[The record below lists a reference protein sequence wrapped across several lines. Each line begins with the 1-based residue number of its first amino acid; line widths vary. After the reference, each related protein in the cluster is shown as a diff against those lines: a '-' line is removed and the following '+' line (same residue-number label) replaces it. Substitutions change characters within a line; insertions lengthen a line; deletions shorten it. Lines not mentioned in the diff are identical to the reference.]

1 MLYDSSPVG
10 FSNINSDSK
19 AQISTTNG
27 QNMSPQIAKNSPKVH
42 KGDVPKVVKQNP
54 AASNAQAAAKNRS
67 RIEIHLPSQRDYEAA
82 LSAKAKQTPKS
93 PAPIQ
98 SQTISPAGLT
108 ASQPPPQ
115 PRPEPYVPAEQSPSL
130 APQVAPPISPPS
142 DDSENAKASLKDS
155 QTVGISIDLPATTFD
170 KSEFAIVE
178 DSADAPVHLSTKRR
192 RTELQNNE
200 SLLDGGLNN
209 RQRANGALKDL
220 QRCLQDFFEAE
231 DLISRQQSGPSPWVA
246 LVADQQPALTTAA
259 YDRVQKL
266 LLKTIDLGCFR
277 IVPVEA
283 LQRLQSLCE
292 GSLRQTESHDLKI
305 DESWGEIEV
314 GMWIQTLSDVEAGLK
329 AARAALTV
337 MCGGRE
343 EKQLYSEDSIQ
354 QGLDLFK
361 NVMDNIVVPVAEL
374 RSSGATSK
382 LFKLLQAQKKPLST
396 MFTACQKLFALMSTL
411 NTSIDLS
418 ETVLNTLE
426 FTSSRLIFVEN
437 AYTERDSVV
446 GVQKFDGVR
455 LVAMDMLSQIFL
467 THPAQRQGI
476 FDDILSSL
484 EKLPKGRIHA
494 RQFKLADGGSIQPVT
509 ALIMRLVQASAGR
522 VHDTRRPM
530 SGMILQSLQDGDEG
544 HVELPTP
551 TAGFTEMAYT
561 VRTEDM
567 AAIQHN
573 TAIQE
578 LEALSRPLFD
588 TAQRNASYVVNYI
601 VKRALGVAK
610 TSEQNTPRAI
620 FDLFV
625 EDFTTCLD
633 SPDWPAA
640 ELLLRM
646 TMYMMLDVI
655 KGDKHNAPAKNMA
668 LEILG
673 LMAAAISK
681 LRSHVRKTANTFEG
695 SDADELGYWLADL
708 SSMALEQKHSPE
720 KITGWLGPYRV
731 LLEYLEGRVRDDPH
745 LRSAISCMVT
755 DWSTDLC
762 TAYDEDNQED
772 DEQRDAEYGRIA
784 YRLRNM
790 IEDRRWLTSEYS
802 FKSVATSHARLSHS
816 IILLRS
822 QFCGSFKIILG
833 ILMQS
838 MTTDAAT
845 VRSKSLK
852 SITQVL
858 ETDPSIL
865 DGDSVVI
872 GLILTC
878 SNDSSPQVRDSALG
892 LIGKCILMRPS
903 LEAKMTETIIQR
915 FVDTSVA
922 VRKRA
927 MKLARDIYLG
937 NESRDVRSDI
947 ANGLLHR
954 STDPD
959 EGVKELARQM
969 VEEVWIAPFYKAD
982 ESTAYRQALTNHVAL
997 MVQTVK
1003 QGNSSLALDKMFQT
1017 ILSGDAKL
1025 ASANSQVCT
1034 RLVANMFDLV
1044 DNPDSDDP
1052 STPSGKD
1059 ALQVLMIFAKAEPRL
1074 FTFEQ
1079 IRLLQP
1085 RIASVGTSEDLA
1097 VSRAVVV
1104 IYRRVL
1110 PQVSKV
1116 HSQFLAE
1123 IRKELMPCVSK
1134 VTRTLLDDLFACLWI
1149 ISDLLE
1155 TSVHLA
1161 RLVCSSMVQIQQI
1174 QILSTK
1180 GPLDQ
1185 QSTRKFDRY
1194 ALIVGMAGKHCDLD
1208 SHEEFFRTKFPKW
1221 KGSSVSKLMVDV
1233 LIPFASPSQLAELRK
1248 PALDAIGL
1256 VCQSNPRN
1264 FVAPNVYTTFQQVFD
1279 EQIPALESM
1288 ILRSFK
1294 EFLLTEEKRSEEAAA
1309 AAKSS
1314 KDDAGH
1320 KDLKIMGSTTF
1331 DDVASATCQRF
1342 LKEIN
1347 RITIATQDE
1356 HALLATEVLTSISR
1370 QGLTHPKETGVTLI
1384 TLETCPIARISEM
1397 ALREHRSIHQKHETV
1412 IEREYA
1418 RAVQSAFQY
1427 QRDVVHDPRGATAN
1441 PFTSKLHHTLGIM
1454 KDSSNAKSRQ
1464 RFLLKLVNQIDFDM
1478 SKFTAEEMMDH
1489 VHFSRFL
1496 VENLAFFD
1504 YVALSDLQATVVAME
1519 KMVHNTGSG
1528 IAQSIEADIF
1538 QLRVDVILGPQA
1550 PADAE
1555 TGQALTEAPAASPVN
1570 ADRLRQLTASSMIL
1584 LAVWEARAYLRKLY
1598 NLGKIRA
1605 EIKAKVG
1612 GKGKMTANDLA
1623 KAPVK
1628 VAGVTGDK
1636 FWEDISAIMTGLV
1649 SQERMTETCKSF
1661 VELMNVDNELK
1672 INDGADGVDGDG
1684 ELATPEPY
1692 DEDED
1697 DMGDGR
1703 GRKRKASDT
1712 PGGRKK
1718 RARSNSRTKK
1728 SRGRPRKNPAPGEME
1743 VAEDDMDWA

>member
-10 FSNINSDSK
+10 FSNISDSK
-19 AQISTTNG
+19 AQIPTTNG
-27 QNMSPQIAKNSPKVH
+27 QNMSPQVTKKSPKLH
-42 KGDVPKVVKQNP
+42 KSDVPKVVKQNP
-54 AASNAQAAAKNRS
+54 AASNVQAAAKNRS

-82 LSAKAKQTPKS
+82 LSAKAKQTLKS
-93 PAPIQ
+93 PVPVQPKA
-98 SQTISPAGLT
+98 TSPTDLA
-108 ASQPPPQ
+108 AARPPQ
-115 PRPEPYVPAEQSPSL
+115 PLPEPYVAADQPPSL
-130 APQVAPPISPPS
+130 APPPPNPLS
-142 DDSENAKASLKDS
+142 DDSERPKIPPKPVSKES
-155 QTVGISIDLPATTFD
+155 QIVGLSIELPAATFD

-178 DSADAPVHLSTKRR
+178 DSADAPVHLSTKRH

-200 SLLDGGLNN
+200 NLLDGGLNN

-231 DLISRQQSGPSPWVA
+231 DLVSGQQAGSNPWVA

-292 GSLRQTESHDLKI
+292 GSLRQTESQDLKI

-314 GMWIQTLSDVEAGLK
+314 GMWIQSLSDVEAGLK
-329 AARAALTV
+329 AARTALTV

-361 NVMDNIVVPVAEL
+361 NVMDNIVIPVAEM

-382 LFKLLQAQKKPLST
+382 LFKLLQAQKKPIST

-467 THPAQRQGI
+467 THPTQRQGI

-484 EKLPKGRIHA
+484 EKLPKGKIHA

-522 VHDTRRPM
+522 VHDKKGPM
-530 SGMILQSLQDGDEG
+530 SGTILQSLQEGDEG
-544 HVELPTP
+544 HVELPMA
-551 TAGFTEMAYT
+551 TAGSTEMAYT
-561 VRTEDM
+561 VRTEEM

-681 LRSHVRKTANTFEG
+681 LRSHVRKTTNTFEG

-755 DWSTDLC
+755 DWATDLC
-762 TAYDEDNQED
+762 MAYDEENQED

-790 IEDRRWLTSEYS
+790 IEDRRWLASEYS
-802 FKSVATSHARLSHS
+802 FKSVAANHARLSHS

-892 LIGKCILMRPS
+892 LIGKCILMRPN

-997 MVQTVK
+997 IVQTVK

-1017 ILSGDAKL
+1017 ILSDDAKL
-1025 ASANSQVCT
+1025 ANANSQVCT

-1149 ISDLLE
+1149 ISELLE

-1174 QILSTK
+1174 RALSTK

-1221 KGSSVSKLMVDV
+1221 KDKSVSKLMVDV
-1233 LIPFASPSQLAELRK
+1233 LIPFASPSQPAELRK

-1314 KDDAGH
+1314 KDEAGH

-1412 IEREYA
+1412 IEREYT

-1478 SKFTAEEMMDH
+1478 SKFTADEMTDH
-1489 VHFSRFL
+1489 AHFSRFL

-1538 QLRVDVILGPQA
+1538 QLRVDMILGPQA
-1550 PADAE
+1550 PADVEA
-1555 TGQALTEAPAASPVN
+1555 GQAQTDAPAAPLVDT
-1570 ADRLRQLTASSMIL
+1570 DRLRQLTASSMIL

-1598 NLGKIRA
+1598 NLGKIKA

-1636 FWEDISAIMTGLV
+1636 FWVDMSTIMTGLD
-1649 SQERMTETCKSF
+1649 SQERMMETCKSF

-1672 INDGADGVDGDG
+1672 INDGDDDAEGDG
-1684 ELATPEPY
+1684 ELGTPEPY

-1728 SRGRPRKNPAPGEME
+1728 SRGRPRKNPAPDEME